1 MRLRRRLEVLEQQ
14 VRRDAHA
21 VPPMTNE
28 ERLVRMRDLFQRAS
42 QPNAE
47 PELVRRAKRVV
58 ELFRTA
64 RQRRLKAMACSRRR
78 C

>member
-42 QPNAE
+42 QPNAD
-47 PELVRRAKRVV
+47 PDLVRRGQRLV
-58 ELFRTA
+58 ELLQRI
-64 RQRRLKAMACSRRR
+64 RQRRLKEMGGG
-78 C
+78 

>member
-42 QPNAE
+42 QPNAD
-47 PELVRRAKRVV
+47 PELVRRAQRLA
-58 ELFRTA
+58 ELLQVI
-64 RQRRLKAMACSRRR
+64 RQRRLKEMARG
-78 C
+78 

>member
-47 PELVRRAKRVV
+47 PELVRRAQRLA
-58 ELFRTA
+58 ELLQVI
-64 RQRRLKAMACSRRR
+64 RQRRLKEMARG
-78 C
+78 